1 MTRYIVLCEDMNEDI
16 SDVLGYDNIYDALD
30 SLRDSFNDNLK
41 LDDSVQCIVSID
53 NQGASY
59 VEYERE
65 DIEELLLSEITPH

>member
-16 SDVLGYDNIYDALD
+16 SDVLGYDNIYDAID

-59 VEYERE
+59 IEYEKE
-65 DIEELLLSEITPH
+65 DLEELLLSEITPN

>member
-1 MTRYIVLCEDMNEDI
+1 MTRYIVLCEDMYEDI

>member
-1 MTRYIVLCEDMNEDI
+1 MTRYIVLCEDMNDDI
-16 SDVLGYDNIYDALD
+16 SDVLGYDNIYDAID

-59 VEYERE
+59 VEYEKE
-65 DIEELLLSEITPH
+65 DLEELLLSEITPN

>member
-16 SDVLGYDNIYDALD
+16 SDVLGYDNVYDALD

-41 LDDSVQCIVSID
+41 LDDSVQCIVCID

-59 VEYERE
+59 IEYERE
-65 DIEELLLSEITPH
+65 DLEELLLSEITPH

>member
-1 MTRYIVLCEDMNEDI
+1 MTRYIVLCEDTNDDI
-16 SDVLGYDNIYDALD
+16 SDVLGYDNIYDAID

-59 VEYERE
+59 VEYEKE
-65 DIEELLLSEITPH
+65 DLEELLLSEITPN

>member
-1 MTRYIVLCEDMNEDI
+1 MTRYIVLCEDMYEDI

-65 DIEELLLSEITPH
+65 DLEELLLSEITPH

>member
-65 DIEELLLSEITPH
+65 DLEELLLSEITPH

>member
-16 SDVLGYDNIYDALD
+16 SDVLGYDNVYDALD

-59 VEYERE
+59 IEYERE
-65 DIEELLLSEITPH
+65 DLEELLLSEITPH

>member
-16 SDVLGYDNIYDALD
+16 SDVLGYDNIYDAID

-41 LDDSVQCIVSID
+41 LDDFVQCIVSID

-59 VEYERE
+59 IEYEKE
-65 DIEELLLSEITPH
+65 DLEELLLSEITPN